1 MGIRLTSIAAYMEL
15 KDAGKLST
23 QRAQIIK
30 ILARRAN
37 MSLREIQKE
46 MNKNKSRI
54 EWIDVGTI
62 SARVKGMKDD
72 KILAEEA
79 APRRCIVTDR
89 KVRPVYVVA

>member
-46 MNKNKSRI
+46 MNKNKSR
-54 EWIDVGTI
+54 
-62 SARVKGMKDD
+62 
-72 KILAEEA
+72 
-79 APRRCIVTDR
+79 RR
-89 KVRPVYVVA
+89 